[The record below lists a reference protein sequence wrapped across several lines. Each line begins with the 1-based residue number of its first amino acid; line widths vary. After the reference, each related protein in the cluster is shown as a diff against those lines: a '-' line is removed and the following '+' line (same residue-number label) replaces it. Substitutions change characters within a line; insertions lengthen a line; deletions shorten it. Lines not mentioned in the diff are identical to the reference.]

1 MTWWFS
7 YLQTIRYLDLSDYVT
22 YNVTD
27 EELAQYGLDDPQL
40 TIQVDYTEENEDGD
54 EVSDTFTL
62 HISRDPEELAKAEES
77 ESENEDDTEEEIT
90 AYMRVGDSPIVYRL
104 YSESYSSLMRAS
116 CDDLR
121 HAELL
126 TAAFADITQIDIS
139 LEDADYTITTDGS
152 GDDRTYAYLETEVEI
167 DDFRDALESLQA
179 DSFTDE
185 APAQKEEIRL
195 TLHLDNAA
203 FPTVEISLYRYDGS
217 SCLAV
222 VDGVPTALVERSQ
235 VVDLIEAV
243 NAIVL
248 N

>member
-1 MTWWFS
+1 M
-7 YLQTIRYLDLSDYVT
+7 V
-22 YNVTD
+22 
-27 EELAQYGLDDPQL
+27 
-40 TIQVDYTEENEDGD
+40 
-54 EVSDTFTL
+54 
-62 HISRDPEELAKAEES
+62 K
-77 ESENEDDTEEEIT
+77 
-90 AYMRVGDSPIVYRL
+90 L
-104 YSESYSSLMRAS
+104 YERKGNYFLF
-116 CDDLR
+116 CDVCR
-121 HAELL
+121 
-126 TAAFADITQIDIS
+126 
-139 LEDADYTITTDGS
+139 
-152 GDDRTYAYLETEVEI
+152 YAYLETEVEI

-195 TLHLDNAA
+195 TLHLDNEA